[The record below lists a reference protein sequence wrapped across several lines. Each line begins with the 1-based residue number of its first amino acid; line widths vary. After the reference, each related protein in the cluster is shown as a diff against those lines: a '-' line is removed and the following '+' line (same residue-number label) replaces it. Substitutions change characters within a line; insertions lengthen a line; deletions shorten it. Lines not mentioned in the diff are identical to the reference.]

1 MTSVMPVSDPILD
14 PNSYELALLQC
25 WGPIRRHCAGR
36 IAEQVTEPLRAHIEN
51 DFCFPEYKGDD
62 TAIGPRHTS
71 PPVRLLRRRRDVQH
85 VLGID

>member
-51 DFCFPEYKGDD
+51 DFCSHFLSSS
-62 TAIGPRHTS
+62 AIAAPSRCS
-71 PPVRLLRRRRDVQH
+71 ACPWD
-85 VLGID
+85 